1 MPGAVAQP
9 LLNLVRG
16 RPLLAIFE
24 INLRCNSACGYCG
37 LPLNEGRYEM
47 TREEIRRVFTGLH
60 RDGLRFVFVQGGEP
74 LLRRDLP
81 EILEDLHAIGFG
93 LSLITNGSKL
103 TSELVTRFAR
113 LPINLSVSLDT
124 LDRERYRRIRGADLL
139 PDVLAGIELLESF
152 PHPKFLTCI
161 VSEANREEV
170 PAVVRFA
177 RAKGF
182 MPVVGAYHWDI
193 ERYGRVDLTLQYERQ
208 AAASLF
214 KHLAESELVPRGY
227 FREYLRDNVRW
238 LSGEGLAPCDAG
250 RYSIVIDASGNVAPC
265 LALQHA
271 GNLLKSSLD
280 DILGR
285 FDRGAITT
293 CSDRS
298 SCNMLCSRVI
308 GSVLRHPVSALMTP
322 LRVRSEK

>member
-1 MPGAVAQP
+1 
-9 LLNLVRG
+9 
-16 RPLLAIFE
+16 
-24 INLRCNSACGYCG
+24 
-37 LPLNEGRYEM
+37 
-47 TREEIRRVFTGLH
+47 
-60 RDGLRFVFVQGGEP
+60 
-74 LLRRDLP
+74 
-81 EILEDLHAIGFG
+81 
-93 LSLITNGSKL
+93 
-103 TSELVTRFAR
+103 
-113 LPINLSVSLDT
+113 
-124 LDRERYRRIRGADLL
+124 
-139 PDVLAGIELLESF
+139 
-152 PHPKFLTCI
+152 
-161 VSEANREEV
+161 VSEANRDEV

-250 RYSIVIDASGNVAPC
+250 RYSIAIDASGNVAPC
-265 LALQHA
+265 LALKHA
-271 GNLLKSSLD
+271 GNLLESSLD

-285 FDRGAITT
+285 FDRGAITA

-322 LRVRSEK
+322 LALKPQVIP